1 MTNIAIV
8 GGGKGGTIILDAF
21 NKVEDFNVI
30 GLCDVNA
37 EAPGMV
43 LAKKLGVG
51 AFQDLA
57 TLMRQPGIEL
67 IIEATGSERVRE
79 QVISLMPKGAVL
91 VDSHVANVMM
101 TCMEG
106 HEKFL
111 KHARSKKEAFR
122 TSAAFLTQTYG
133 KDGVIYFT
141 TDTEKYDFVLNH
153 NISIAGIREGEKL
166 VQGGNVERCIRNRKE
181 TAETI
186 ERNVYG
192 MRLHLWVAPIYEDD
206 DAGKAVVGTYGV
218 FTPKLHPVAKA
229 FDYFAPIIIE
239 SQSEGAWVAIS
250 DLDKIAFRMGSPK
263 FDLEHIQVG
272 SKLAA
277 GDIGTETLKAMKKV
291 QMDINTKRYGNLR
304 MIGIP
309 LTDEDS
315 KELVGTFAITLPRNL
330 AHDLQDMASRLNNS
344 TGEMASVM
352 EQIAASAGE
361 INQTGGK
368 LADHIRAVQE
378 NAKSINEI
386 LGFTKSV
393 ADQTK
398 MLGLNAAIEAAR
410 AGEHGRGF
418 GVVAEEI
425 RKLSDESKQT
435 ADQIG
440 RQIREIENKVQEA
453 VFASETTLKQSEEQA
468 AATQEVTAS
477 VMDLAQLA
485 DKLTEVARSL

>member
-21 NKVEDFNVI
+21 AQIEDFNVI

-57 TLMRQPGIEL
+57 TLMRQPGLDL

-79 QVISLMPKGAVL
+79 QVAGLMPKGALL

-106 HEKFL
+106 HEKVL
-111 KHARSKKEAFR
+111 KSARSKKEAFR

-133 KDGVIYFT
+133 KDGVVYFT
-141 TDTEKYDFVLNH
+141 SDTERYDFVQNH
-153 NISIAGIREGEKL
+153 NVNIPGIRAGERL
-166 VQGGNVERCIRNRKE
+166 VPGGIVAKCIQTRREVSELVKKE
-181 TAETI
+181 
-186 ERNVYG
+186 VYG
-192 MRLHLWVAPIYEDD
+192 VRLHLWVSPIFDD
-206 DAGKAVVGTYGV
+206 DDPRNQVVGTYGV
-218 FTPKLHPVAKA
+218 FAPRPHPVEKA
-229 FDYFAPIIIE
+229 FDVFAPLIIE
-239 SQSEGAWVAIS
+239 LQAEGACVLVS
-250 DLDKIAFRMGSPK
+250 DLEKFICRMGSPK
-263 FDLEHIQVG
+263 FDLPHVQVG
-272 SKLAA
+272 
-277 GDIGTETLKAMKKV
+277 TVLKPDEVGSQAMKARKKV
-291 QMDINTKRYGNLR
+291 QLDITTKKNGDIR
-304 MIGIP
+304 MVGMPLFDDESQEMVGAFGI
-309 LTDEDS
+309 
-315 KELVGTFAITLPRNL
+315 AIPRNL
-330 AHDLQDMASRLNNS
+330 ARDLQDMASRLNNS

>member
-1 MTNIAIV
+1 MSNIAII

-21 NKVEDFNVI
+21 NQIEDFNVI

-37 EAPGMV
+37 EAPGIV

-57 TLMRQPGIEL
+57 TIMGQPGL
-67 IIEATGSERVRE
+67 DLVIEATGNERVRE
-79 QVISLMPKGAVL
+79 QVAGLMPKGALL

-106 HEKFL
+106 HEKVL
-111 KHARSKKEAFR
+111 KSARSKKEAFR

-133 KDGVIYFT
+133 KDGVVYFT
-141 TDTEKYDFVLNH
+141 SDTERYDFVQNH
-153 NISIAGIREGEKL
+153 NVSIPGIKAGERL
-166 VQGGNVERCIRNRKE
+166 VSGGIVANCIRNRREISELVKKE
-181 TAETI
+181 
-186 ERNVYG
+186 VYG
-192 MRLHLWVAPIYEDD
+192 VRLHLWVAPIFDD
-206 DAGKAVVGTYGV
+206 DDPAKEVVGTYGV
-218 FTPKLHPVAKA
+218 FAPRPHPVEKA
-229 FDYFAPIIIE
+229 FDVFAPIIIE
-239 SQSEGAWVAIS
+239 TQSEGAWVAVT
-250 DLDKIAFRMGSPK
+250 DLEKYVCRMGSSK
-263 FDLEHIQVG
+263 FDLPNVQVG
-272 SKLAA
+272 TVLQADEVGA
-277 GDIGTETLKAMKKV
+277 QAINLRKKV
-291 QMDINTKRYGNLR
+291 QMDVSTKKYGNIR
-304 MIGIP
+304 MLGMP
-309 LTDEDS
+309 LFDEES
-315 KELVGTFAITLPRNL
+315 QELVGAFGLAIPRNL
-330 AHDLQDMASRLNNS
+330 AHNLQDMATRLDNS

-361 INQTGGK
+361 INMTGGK
-368 LADHIRAVQE
+368 LADHVRAVQD

-440 RQIREIENKVQEA
+440 KQIREIENKVKEA
-453 VFASETTLKQSEEQA
+453 VVASETTLKQSEEQA

-477 VMDLAQLA
+477 VMDMAQLA
-485 DKLTEVARSL
+485 DKLTELARSL